1 MTYRG
6 TGPELT
12 CDIRVGGD
20 RNMKKMTLLILAAA
34 LILNFSCKGEKSDE
48 IRVGGIFDLTGPTSE
63 TGSMYANGVRDY
75 IDFINE
81 KGGINGRRVRLIMI
95 DTAYLLARDLAAY
108 DRLVHKENVHL
119 IIGWSTGSS
128 EKLAPEVTKD
138 RIPFTSVSFSM
149 KLADGGRTPYNFIM
163 GPTYSD
169 QMKISLKYIKDNWKD
184 TTRNPRVAFLYNDKE
199 YGRSPI
205 PDGRA
210 YAKKI
215 GLDLVAEEVVFL
227 DAREV
232 REQLLR
238 LKEKK
243 PDYVI
248 SNNTAWPTYVVLRDA
263 KILGLAAKFIG
274 LIWSTDEKLNTLA
287 GKDAEGFIGTAPFVA
302 MDPNLPGVKEIIDFN
317 RRRGVNSNS
326 VMFLYAIGWTAAK
339 VMLEGVRRAGNDL
352 SGKNIRKELEGIRGF
367 GTGGITDTYNF
378 SERDHVGLR
387 KLKLC
392 QVTAGKW
399 RAITDFIG
407 AE

>member
-1 MTYRG
+1 
-6 TGPELT
+6 
-12 CDIRVGGD
+12 
-20 RNMKKMTLLILAAA
+20 MKKITLLIFTAV

-81 KGGINGRRVRLIMI
+81 KGGINGKRIRLIMI
-95 DTAYLLARDLAAY
+95 DTAYIMARDLSAY
-108 DRLVHKENVHL
+108 DRLVNRERVHL

-128 EKLAPEVTKD
+128 EKLAPELAKD
-138 RIPFTSVSFSM
+138 KIPFTSVSFSM
-149 KLADGGRTPYNFIM
+149 KLADGSRTPYNFIM

-205 PDGRA
+205 PDGRV
-210 YAKKI
+210 YARKI

-232 REQLLR
+232 REQILR

-248 SNNTAWPTYVVLRDA
+248 SNNTAWPTYVALRDA
-263 KILGLAAKFIG
+263 RILGLAAKFIG
-274 LIWSTDEKLNTLA
+274 LIWSTDEKLITLA
-287 GKDAEGFIGTAPFVA
+287 GKDAEGFVGTAPFVA
-302 MDPNLPGVKEIIDFN
+302 MDPGLPGVREILNFN
-317 RRRGVNSNS
+317 KSRNGHSDS
-326 VMFLYAIGWTAAK
+326 VMFLYANGWTAAK
-339 VMLEGVRRAGNDL
+339 VMLEGVRRAGDDL
-352 SGKNIRKELEGIRGF
+352 SGENIKKEIEGIRGF
-367 GTGGITDTYNF
+367 GTGGITDAYTF
-378 SERDHVGLR
+378 SETDHVGLR

-392 QVTAGKW
+392 QITAGKW
-399 RAITDFIG
+399 RPITGFIG

>member
-1 MTYRG
+1 
-6 TGPELT
+6 
-12 CDIRVGGD
+12 
-20 RNMKKMTLLILAAA
+20 MKKMVMFIFAAA
-34 LILNFSCKGEKSDE
+34 LVLSCSCKSEKSGE

-63 TGSMYANGVRDY
+63 TGSMYAIGVKDY

-81 KGGINGRRVRLIMI
+81 KGGINGKRVKLIMI
-95 DTAYLLARDLAAY
+95 DTAYILARDIAAY
-108 DRLVHKENVHL
+108 DRLVKKEKVHL

-128 EKLAPEVTKD
+128 EKLAPEVAKD
-138 RIPFTSVSFSM
+138 RIPFTSVSFSL
-149 KLADGGRTPYNFIM
+149 KLADSGRTPYNFLM

-169 QMKISLKYIKDNWKD
+169 QIRIALKYIKDNWKD
-184 TTRNPRVAFLYNDKE
+184 STRNPRVAFLYNDKE

-215 GLDLVAEEVVFL
+215 GLDLVAEEIVYL

-232 REQLLR
+232 RDQILR

-248 SNNTAWPTYVVLRDA
+248 TNNTAWPTYVVLRDA

-274 LIWSTDEKLNTLA
+274 LIWSTDEKLITLA
-287 GKDAEGFIGTAPFVA
+287 GKDAEDFIGTAPFVA

-317 RRRGVNSNS
+317 RRRGVKSDS
-326 VMFLYAIGWTAAK
+326 VMFLYAHGWTAAR
-339 VMLEGVRRAGNDL
+339 VMLEGARRAGDDL
-352 SGKNIRKELEGIRGF
+352 SGKNIRKELENIQDF

-378 SERDHVGLR
+378 SASNHVGRR

-399 RAITDFIG
+399 RPITGFIG